1 MIPAQTIGYYCLVAG
16 VSMIAGWWIAFR
28 NRPYLLSLG
37 IFFAALAAALIVSD
51 RTKFGPPSPALQW
64 VFLAAVGV
72 AVVAFVAAVVL
83 AVQETRRRIHETREH
98 YRAAADAL
106 AEMARAKEQQLRDK
120 QERDTTEG
128 DGEP

>member
-1 MIPAQTIGYYCLVAG
+1 MISAQTIGYYCLVAG
-16 VSMIAGWWIAFR
+16 LSMLAGWWIAFR

-37 IFFAALAAALIVSD
+37 VFFVALAAALIIGD
-51 RTKFGPPSPALQW
+51 RMVPGVNAPGLRWALR
-64 VFLAAVGV
+64 AAVAV
-72 AVVAFVAAVVL
+72 AVVAFVIAVVL
-83 AVQETRRRIHETREH
+83 ATQETRRRIREMREH

-128 DGEP
+128 DGEL

>member
-1 MIPAQTIGYYCLVAG
+1 LISAQTIGYYCLVAG
-16 VSMIAGWWIAFR
+16 LSMLAGWWIAFR

-37 IFFAALAAALIVSD
+37 VFFVALAAALIIGD
-51 RTKFGPPSPALQW
+51 RMVPGVNAPGLRWALR
-64 VFLAAVGV
+64 AAVAV
-72 AVVAFVAAVVL
+72 AVVAFVIAVVL
-83 AVQETRRRIHETREH
+83 ATQETRRRIREMREH

-128 DGEP
+128 DGEL